1 VQEVPSSNLGIP
13 TNLTN
18 VLHNRAVKFSPRAA
32 AQLTLL
38 FIAALVAMMPPGAS
52 SVERWYSDW
61 LYPIIQANL
70 TSLSNRSPIAL
81 FDVAIVILLLIAIT
95 IWIRSIRAARK
106 RPILRPLWRGLVATL
121 TLLAVVYLWF
131 LAAWGL
137 NYGRPALE
145 SQLTFD
151 KSKVTPQSV
160 RVLAER
166 AIAEAN
172 RTHDA
177 AHAAGFP
184 QVTGRPQ
191 ALIDALHSVEK
202 DLGRPRPTVIATPKW
217 SIFTPFYRASGVSGQ
232 LGPFFLETL
241 LNPDLTGP
249 ERLAVLGHEWAHL
262 SGYAPEADAS
272 FVGLLAAMRSGVAG
286 EYSAWLDLVSEASSQ
301 LQPVTQRLVLQQL
314 GPGPREDQN
323 AIRERLKKLIKPVE
337 QAAWASYDQMLR
349 SQGVE
354 EGVQSYSRVVELLI
368 GTDVLKLNPLDASPK
383 PQVPSP

>member
-1 VQEVPSSNLGIP
+1 VKPSPKGAL
-13 TNLTN
+13 
-18 VLHNRAVKFSPRAA
+18 
-32 AQLTLL
+32 QLTLL
-38 FIAALVAMMPPGAS
+38 FVAAVVAMLPPGAV

-81 FDVAIVILLLIAIT
+81 FDVAIAVFALIAIG
-95 IWIRSIRAARK
+95 IWIRSLRLARK
-106 RPILRPLWRGLVATL
+106 TGVVRSLWRGFVATL
-121 TLLAVVYLWF
+121 TLLAVIYLWF

-137 NYGRPALE
+137 NYARPPLE
-145 SQLTFD
+145 SQLASYD
-151 KSKVTPQSV
+151 KSKVTPLAV
-160 RVLAER
+160 RLLAEH
-166 AIAEAN
+166 AIAQAN

-177 AHAAGFP
+177 GHATGFP
-184 QVTGRPQ
+184 AINDRPQ

-217 SIFTPFYRASGVSGQ
+217 SLLSPFYRASGVSGQ

-249 ERLAVLGHEWAHL
+249 ERLPVLGHEWAHL
-262 SGYAPEADAS
+262 AGYAPEADAS
-272 FVGLLAAMRSGVAG
+272 FVGLLAAMRSGPAG

-323 AIRERLKKLIKPVE
+323 AIRERLKKLVQPVE
-337 QAAWASYDQMLR
+337 RAAWASYDQMLR

-354 EGVQSYSRVVELLI
+354 EGVQSYSRVIELLI
-368 GTDVLKLNPLDASPK
+368 GTNVLKLPEPTI
-383 PQVPSP
+383 Q

>member
-1 VQEVPSSNLGIP
+1 V
-13 TNLTN
+13 
-18 VLHNRAVKFSPRAA
+18 RFSAKAA
-32 AQLTLL
+32 TQLTLL
-38 FIAALVAMMPPGAS
+38 FIAALVALVPPGAV

-61 LYPIIQANL
+61 LYPLIQASI
-70 TSLSNRSPIAL
+70 TSLSNRVPFAL
-81 FDVAIVILLLIAIT
+81 FDVTVVILVAILLAI
-95 IWIRSIRAARK
+95 WFSSIRAARK
-106 RPILRPLWRGLVATL
+106 KQAIRSLWGGFLATL

-137 NYGRPALE
+137 NYARPPLE
-145 SQLTFD
+145 SQIAFD
-151 KSKVTPQSV
+151 KSKVTPEAV
-160 RVLAER
+160 RRLAEH

-177 AHAAGFP
+177 AHAMGFP
-184 QVTGRPQ
+184 AINDRPQ
-191 ALIDALHSVEK
+191 VLIDALHSVEK

-217 SIFTPFYRASGVSGQ
+217 TIFSPYYRAAGVSGQ

-262 SGYAPEADAS
+262 AGYAPESDAS
-272 FVGLLAAMRSGVAG
+272 FVGLLAAIRSGPAG
-286 EYSAWLDLVSEASSQ
+286 EYSAWLDLVSEATNQ

-314 GPGPREDQN
+314 GPGPRQDQN
-323 AIRERLKKLIKPVE
+323 AIRERLRALVQPVE
-337 QAAWASYDQMLR
+337 RAAWASYDQMLR

-368 GTDVLKLNPLDASPK
+368 GTNVLRLDALRP
-383 PQVPSP
+383 